1 MGRIPANICTA
12 NVFDPT
18 QSDETNTSAKGKI
31 VYINKNIKKK
41 VETMAVKDNGKKYP
55 EDLNWNLEEVN
66 FWEYIHQ
73 ANSICIIS
81 FGNEHG
87 RRR

>member
-1 MGRIPANICTA
+1 
-12 NVFDPT
+12 
-18 QSDETNTSAKGKI
+18 
-31 VYINKNIKKK
+31 
-41 VETMAVKDNGKKYP
+41 MAVKDNGKKYP